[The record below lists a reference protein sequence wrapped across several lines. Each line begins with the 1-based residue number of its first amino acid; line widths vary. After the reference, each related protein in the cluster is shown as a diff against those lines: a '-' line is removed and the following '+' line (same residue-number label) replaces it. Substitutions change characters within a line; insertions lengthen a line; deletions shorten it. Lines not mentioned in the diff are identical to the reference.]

1 MPTLHLPW
9 PSLRSLSL
17 PLSMQDT
24 QQLLRC
30 SKQQAA
36 LSDHNHTSQGLK
48 SCSDLPSQRIA
59 NFVFI

>member
-1 MPTLHLPW
+1 
-9 PSLRSLSL
+9 
-17 PLSMQDT
+17 MQDT

-36 LSDHNHTSQGLK
+36 LSDHNHTGQGLK
-48 SCSDLPSQRIA
+48 SYSDLPPQRIA